1 MQVAGMEVP
10 GRSVRKPRQDRS
22 VRTFLRI
29 LTAATELLNEKRFEE
44 ISVAEIARR
53 AGSSVGAFYARI
65 KNKDALLDCLDELYA
80 REMISLARTLAD
92 DDRWRSADFREILS
106 GVVGEL
112 IRYHRERRGLI
123 RALVL
128 RARVRM
134 ERRFSERTRRMNSQV
149 CSLGSFLASRPE
161 RVSHP
166 DPQSALTFG
175 FVMVLTTLREH
186 VLFPEGPAAMAPVS
200 DQALRQELTRAWLAY
215 LGIGAVRR
223 AGRRRAR

>member
-1 MQVAGMEVP
+1 MKVAGVEVP
-10 GRSVRKPRQDRS
+10 GGAVRKPLQERS

-29 LTAATELLNEKRFEE
+29 LEATTELLNEKRFEE

-80 REMISLARTLAD
+80 REMMSLTRSLADPA
-92 DDRWRSADFREILS
+92 RWRGASLEEILS
-106 GVVGEL
+106 GCVAGL

-134 ERRFSERTRRMNSQV
+134 ERRFSERTRRMNATAS
-149 CSLGSFLASRPE
+149 SLRSLLASRASRMP
-161 RVSHP
+161 HP
-166 DPQSALTFG
+166 DPDRALAFG
-175 FVMVLTTLREH
+175 FTMILTALREY
-186 VLFPEGPAAMAPVS
+186 VLFPEGPAAMSPLS
-200 DQALRQELTRAWLAY
+200 DDELRAELTRAWMAY
-215 LGIGAVRR
+215 LGTGSARR
-223 AGRRRAR
+223 TGSPPGG